1 MLVDEYPSIAIEDI
15 AKIAGGEARGYR
27 LNIGDIQLE
36 YEADNRLAKYGDGH
50 LMLERTPRLL
60 GGKLYVPISS
70 LMPTTGWTVEY
81 KRFEDLIIIETGT
94 NYPEPQVTVYVK
106 DYSGIGD
113 GSAYDSE
120 YDRDAVLAAFNAAVA
135 LAEQGTPSKLEFEA
149 GKTYKINEKQD
160 SFALFDLD
168 NINNFTIDGNGST
181 LVFERPTNGL
191 IDIEDVQIL
200 R

>member
-1 MLVDEYPSIAIEDI
+1 M
-15 AKIAGGEARGYR
+15 
-27 LNIGDIQLE
+27 
-36 YEADNRLAKYGDGH
+36 
-50 LMLERTPRLL
+50 
-60 GGKLYVPISS
+60 
-70 LMPTTGWTVEY
+70 
-81 KRFEDLIIIETGT
+81 
-94 NYPEPQVTVYVK
+94 K

-168 NINNFTIDGNGST
+168 LS
-181 LVFERPTNGL
+181 L
-191 IDIEDVQIL
+191 IHI
-200 R
+200 